1 MGITK
6 YNRVYKWSLAFAIIY
21 SIVCLVSIITD
32 IPVLDGIISKTV
44 LVYLAYSI
52 VMIICKIRMA
62 FKYLLGGMDTI
73 INIVVHGVFA
83 FLSAV
88 MAVFVLL

>member
-1 MGITK
+1 MGVTR
-6 YNRVYKWSLAFAIIY
+6 YNRIYNWSLAFTIIY
-21 SIVCLVSIITD
+21 TVVCLVSIVSD

-62 FKYLLGGMDTI
+62 FKYMLGGKDTI
-73 INIVVHGVFA
+73 INILVHSVFA
-83 FLSAV
+83 FAGLV
-88 MAVFVLL
+88 MTIIVL